1 MLSLYANTKEDIM
14 FAYNLWQWI
23 AFFIIYCLI
32 GWIGESLY
40 VSWEH
45 RKWVNRGFLHGPFLP
60 IYGFGAVI
68 ILISTIPVRN
78 NYFLISCLV
87 CLVPPC
93 LSTLPDG
100 RWNRSSTSNTG
111 ITPTT
116 SVTCTVISVLAVLS
130 HGASVHCF

>member
-1 MLSLYANTKEDIM
+1 MLSLYTNTKEDVM

-68 ILISTIPVRN
+68 ILMGDGTD
-78 NYFLISCLV
+78 L
-87 CLVPPC
+87 PC
-93 LSTLPDG
+93 QILGLHL
-100 RWNRSSTSNTG
+100 R
-111 ITPTT
+111 
-116 SVTCTVISVLAVLS
+116 LL
-130 HGASVHCF
+130 

>member
-78 NYFLISCLV
+78 NYFLIFLFGM
-87 CLVPPC
+87 LGA
-93 LSTLPDG
+93 TLLEYYRP
-100 RWNRSSTSNTG
+100 
-111 ITPTT
+111 
-116 SVTCTVISVLAVLS
+116 
-130 HGASVHCF
+130 

>member
-23 AFFIIYCLI
+23 AFF

-78 NYFLISCLV
+78 NYFLIFLFGM
-87 CLVPPC
+87 LGA
-93 LSTLPDG
+93 TLLEYFTG
-100 RWNRSSTSNTG
+100 WARSSMSNTG